1 MTFFK
6 HTVQASLRQIH
17 TAAVQSLIFPMVIK
31 VCFLLSLPCQFVAK
45 ETGYEDNENYQLVPT
60 SFSWCL
66 IIFPPSSLASE
77 ILFIPLQWRKG
88 FLDGKRKQ
96 PNIICV
102 EVHHCQLQP
111 NFTFNL
117 QNLRLILVVNP
128 FHSIELVCLFSSFRT
143 VSEYNTLL
151 PFSFFFFPRWTLVF
165 KGSSTIRR
173 RNLKTVFSIWKRIK
187 YFTFTLRRRNLK
199 SQQPLVQIL
208 NLCFEKN
215 TRTGKSHDYRNDI
228 VFEKLHFQSVFRPH
242 ENERPAFSNSS
253 GLTSGFEN
261 EAPFS
266 WRISVDGR
274 PNRRNKVAFSNFSS
288 VARTLPKR
296 LYFYPR
302 FLCHPKLVNMI
313 GTFVNVFKLF
323 LILTPSVGCSR

>member
-1 MTFFK
+1 LT
-6 HTVQASLRQIH
+6 
-17 TAAVQSLIFPMVIK
+17 FPMVIK

-151 PFSFFFFPRWTLVF
+151 PFSFFFFRAEHLCLRVRPQYA
-165 KGSSTIRR
+165 GG
-173 RNLKTVFSIWKRIK
+173 IWK
-187 YFTFTLRRRNLK
+187 
-199 SQQPLVQIL
+199 Q
-208 NLCFEKN
+208 CFRSEN
-215 TRTGKSHDYRNDI
+215 ASNISRSHYAGGI
-228 VFEKLHFQSVFRPH
+228 
-242 ENERPAFSNSS
+242 
-253 GLTSGFEN
+253 
-261 EAPFS
+261 
-266 WRISVDGR
+266 
-274 PNRRNKVAFSNFSS
+274 
-288 VARTLPKR
+288 
-296 LYFYPR
+296 
-302 FLCHPKLVNMI
+302 
-313 GTFVNVFKLF
+313 
-323 LILTPSVGCSR
+323 